1 MKLLTLKSKSGLKV
15 TLSTLGAGIFSIY
28 YDKDIMTVTPKKE
41 KDYLLEKIYHGKTI
55 GPVVG
60 RIEKGQ
66 LTIDGQTFSYDI
78 NEGENTLHGGH
89 NGLST
94 KEWNYNQQFD
104 AVSFTYKDKDAFY
117 QVVYKLHDN
126 ELLVK
131 FTATPIRPIPIALT
145 NHSYFCLGEKSIDDL
160 YLQVKAHRF
169 IETRKEDLIPL
180 EEKDILPCIDF
191 NQLAKVNQ
199 DIDNPYLKDHRSNG
213 IDHSLLRDDD
223 SPVILE
229 GNKYRL
235 EITTDFETIQLYSYN
250 YSDGVDMINTK
261 DEIYK
266 GLAIEPQDHFLK
278 RKIYSQPYQ
287 RYIKYSFIKK

>member
-1 MKLLTLKSKSGLKV
+1 MKLINLESKSGLKV

-28 YDKDIMTVTPKKE
+28 YGKDIMTVTPKKE

-60 RIEKGQ
+60 RIEKGL
-66 LTIDGQTFSYDI
+66 LTIGDKTFSYDI

-94 KEWNYNQQFD
+94 KEWRYNQQFNQ
-104 AVSFTYKDKDAFY
+104 VSFTYSDKDAYY
-117 QVVYKLHDN
+117 QVLYKLEDN
-126 ELLVK
+126 TLLVK
-131 FTATPIRPIPIALT
+131 FTATPLRPTPIALT

-191 NQLAKVNQ
+191 NTLSKVNQ

-213 IDHSLLRDDD
+213 IDHSLVRDDN

-229 GNKYRL
+229 GSKYRL
-235 EITTDFETIQLYSYN
+235 EIETDFETIQLYSYN
-250 YSDGVDMINTK
+250 YPDDVKMVNT
-261 DEIYK
+261 EESIYK

-278 RKIYSQPYQ
+278 RKVYTQQYQ
-287 RYIKYSFIKK
+287 RYIKYTFCKK

>member
-15 TLSTLGAGIFSIY
+15 TLSSLGAGIFSIY

-41 KDYLLEKIYHGKTI
+41 KDYLKDNIYHGKTI

-66 LTIDGQTFSYDI
+66 LTIDGKTYSYDV
-78 NEGENTLHGGH
+78 NEFGNTLHGGPQ
-89 NGLST
+89 GLST
-94 KEWNYNQQFD
+94 KEFNYNEQFD
-104 AVSFTYKDKDAFY
+104 GVSFTYKDKDIYY
-117 QVVYKLHDN
+117 QVVYKLKDN

-131 FTATPIRPIPIALT
+131 FTATPVRPVPIALT

-180 EEKDILPCIDF
+180 EEKDIIPCIDF
-191 NQLAKVNQ
+191 NELSKVNK

-213 IDHSLLRDDD
+213 IDHSLVREDN

-229 GNKYRL
+229 GSKYRL
-235 EITTDFETIQLYSYN
+235 EIETDFETIQLYSYN
-250 YSDGVDMINTK
+250 YPDGVVMENTK
-261 DEIYK
+261 EEIYK
-266 GLAIEPQDHFLK
+266 GIAIEPQDHFLK

-287 RYIKYSFIKK
+287 RYIKYTFFKK